1 MSEENLEI
9 VRRVYERVTASLE
22 MSPDLFDTDF
32 EVDATE
38 IGAGDV
44 GVTRGLDVAQ
54 EALREYWETFE
65 DFHVEMEEVIHAD
78 EKQVVTAV
86 RDGGRIKGTDAEVR
100 NRFFHV
106 WTFGDRKIVRLSI
119 HTDRSR
125 TLEAAGLSE

>member
-1 MSEENLEI
+1 MSQENVEI

-22 MSPDLFDTDF
+22 MSPDLFDTDL

-38 IGAGDV
+38 IGAGEV
-44 GVTRGLDVAQ
+44 GVSRGLDVAE

-78 EKQVVTAV
+78 EKQVVTVV
-86 RDGGRIKGTDAEVR
+86 RDGGRIRGSDAEVW

-119 HTDRSR
+119 HTDRHR